1 MMELIAKRDAD
12 VTPEERTLLAEWQ
25 QDAYGGQTW
34 AAEYAW
40 TPPEWRLLLVDAGEP
55 VSHLKVVTR
64 VCTVGAAVARVGGIG
79 SVMTPTPLR
88 GRGYS
93 TELLRRAQTFMF
105 DRLQVDLGMLFCL
118 PGLLPFYAARGW
130 TEVRSPVW
138 IEHPERGRTTWPH
151 GAMVLP
157 RPGAEWRDAE
167 IDVAGL
173 PW

>member
-1 MMELIAKRDAD
+1 MELIARRDAD
-12 VTPEERTLLAEWQ
+12 VTPEERALLAEWQ
-25 QDAYGGQTW
+25 QDSFGGQTW

-64 VCTVGAAVARVGGIG
+64 VCTVGTGVARVGGIG

-88 GRGYS
+88 GRGYAS
-93 TELLRRAQTFMF
+93 ELLRRAHDFMF
-105 DRLQVDLGMLFCL
+105 DTVQVELGMLFCL
-118 PGLLPFYAARGW
+118 PRLLPYYAQRGW
-130 TEVRSPVW
+130 TEVRSIVW
-138 IEHPERGRTTWPH
+138 MEHPDHGRSPWPH

-157 RPGAEWRDAE
+157 RPGTEWRDAA
-167 IDVAGL
+167 IDVRGL